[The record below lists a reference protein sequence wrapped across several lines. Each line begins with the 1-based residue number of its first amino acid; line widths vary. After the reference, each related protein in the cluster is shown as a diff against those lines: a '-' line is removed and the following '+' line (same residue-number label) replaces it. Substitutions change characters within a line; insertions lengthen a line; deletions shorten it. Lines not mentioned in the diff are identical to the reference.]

1 MATGRR
7 SPVRCV
13 AKFTRGKKTRTS
25 TSVGGNIQAKLPFVT
40 QLTLHYRDPEL
51 FPFQCGECFTRVKT
65 EEKLKNHHKYKSKVC
80 FRFQCESCDTKFSST
95 KSYYTHNRTVH
106 EVELGGLE
114 EEEVFVVIVPNNA
127 DENIN
132 VQLEEAT
139 VGVQE
144 M

>member
-1 MATGRR
+1 M
-7 SPVRCV
+7 
-13 AKFTRGKKTRTS
+13 
-25 TSVGGNIQAKLPFVT
+25 
-40 QLTLHYRDPEL
+40 
-51 FPFQCGECFTRVKT
+51 KT

-114 EEEVFVVIVPNNA
+114 EEEVFVVIVPNNG

-132 VQLEEAT
+132 LQLEEAT